1 MSSPRRDRATIA
13 VLAGSGML
21 TSLQFTLIVPAL
33 SEVPAA
39 LGIGAD
45 DATWMVTITL
55 LTGTVGTPIIGR
67 LADMY
72 GRRRLL
78 LFSLACLFAGSLLA
92 ALWLAPPTALVGR
105 ALQGMSTA
113 IIPVGISLLRDLV
126 SRERANFGIALIS
139 GTLGIGSALG
149 LPLSGVLSTL
159 GGLPAIFAFSSIA
172 SAAFLLLVIAFVDE
186 SPVRT
191 PGRFDVVGSIALTV
205 ALTCLLLLISK
216 SLSWADAAPWAVT
229 VLICV
234 GLVATAV
241 WVLVGLRHPAPVID
255 LRTSFRRRVLLT
267 NVATFFAAFGMFAN
281 HLLTMQEART
291 PVASGA
297 GLGLAP
303 FGAGLV
309 LVPSALAMVL
319 LAPAAGRLLSRAGGR
334 IALALGSA
342 VIAGAY
348 VLRLLVHDG
357 LFVVVISAT
366 LVGVGTA
373 FAFAAMPTLII
384 DAVPPIESASAT
396 AVNSLVR
403 SLSGATA
410 SAVFAY
416 LIVAHPSPVGTEYLS
431 EGGFMIAFGLVAL
444 LSALGTLIALALPRS
459 RG

>member
-1 MSSPRRDRATIA
+1 MPSPRRDRTTIA

-33 SEVPAA
+33 PEIPAA

-45 DATWMVTITL
+45 DASWMVTITL

-67 LADMY
+67 LADMH

-78 LFSLACLFAGSLLA
+78 LVSLACLFAGSVLA
-92 ALWLAPPTALVGR
+92 AVWLTLPTVLVGR

-113 IIPVGISLLRDLV
+113 IVPVGISLLRDLV
-126 SRERANFGIALIS
+126 SRERATLGIALMS

-149 LPLSGVLSTL
+149 LPLSGVLSTF
-159 GGLPAIFAFSSIA
+159 GGLPALFWFSAIA
-172 SAAFLLLVIAFVDE
+172 SAVFLALVATFVGE
-186 SPVRT
+186 SPVRA
-191 PGRFDVVGSIALTV
+191 PGRFDLVGTIALTI

-216 SLSWADAAPWAVT
+216 SQAWADAAPWAVP
-229 VLICV
+229 L
-234 GLVATAV
+234 LVAAGLAAGVV
-241 WVLVGLRHPAPVID
+241 WVLVALRHPSPVID
-255 LRTSFRRRVLLT
+255 LRTSLRRRVLLT
-267 NVATFFAAFGMFAN
+267 NVASFFVAFGMFAN
-281 HLLTMQEART
+281 HLLTMQEARA

-303 FGAGLV
+303 LGAGLV

-319 LAPAAGRLLSRAGGR
+319 LAPVAGRMLARAGGR
-334 IALALGSA
+334 FALALGA
-342 VIAGAY
+342 AIICGAY
-348 VLRLLVHDG
+348 LFRLVVHDG
-357 LFVVVISAT
+357 LLVVVASAT
-366 LVGVGTA
+366 LVGIGTA

-384 DAVPPIESASAT
+384 DAVPPTETASAT

-416 LIVAHPSPVGTEYLS
+416 LVVAFPSAIGAEFLS
-431 EGGFMIAFGLVAL
+431 ETGLMIAFALVAL
-444 LSALGTLIALALPRS
+444 LSALGSVIALSLPRPA
-459 RG
+459 R